1 MFILALLMMQ
11 VFLIANLFSVKAP
24 LLAID
29 SQHEEVP
36 AVTFF

>member
-1 MFILALLMMQ
+1 MMQ
-11 VFLIANLFSVKAP
+11 VFLIDTLFSVKAP

-29 SQHEEVP
+29 SQDEELP